1 MSVALV
7 SERID
12 SIGARDQH
20 DVPWILP
27 KVLFK
32 IQRLPLG
39 PIRRVT
45 QHPVF
50 LWIIFFNFFL
60 LLLPFRMPTHELSLL
75 RVRKMTLQTRNDR
88 KIPHRFFRSFL
99 VLLVST
105 DAALRT
111 YGRLRVLMP
120 VNDAIVNADMVSYM
134 R

>member
-1 MSVALV
+1 MCAALV
-7 SERID
+7 AERIY

-32 IQRLPLG
+32 VQRLPLG

-45 QHPVF
+45 QHQS
-50 LWIIFFNFFL
+50 LYLDHFFSFFF
-60 LLLPFRMPTHELSLL
+60 LLLPFRMPTHLISLL
-75 RVRKMTLQTRNDR
+75 RVCEITLQTRSDR
-88 KIPHRFFRSFL
+88 KIPHRFCRSFL

-105 DAALRT
+105 DAALQA

-120 VNDAIVNADMVSYM
+120 INDAIVNADMVSNM
-134 R
+134 W